1 MFSEELRRLGQLTRI
16 TGLLSYH
23 HVFRLGVRLA
33 SRKLGNRLDE
43 RIGQIAT
50 RRALEALDL
59 QVETEGLEHVEG
71 LQRYCVVSNHA
82 SYLDWALLMAYFPAP
97 LRFVAKRELIWLPAV
112 GAYLRH
118 HGVLIDRSRG
128 DDAKTAI
135 KKAADDDSPWPIVI
149 FAEGTRS
156 PDGNIAPFK
165 KGGLRVLAEA
175 GLALL
180 PTCLAGT
187 YEALPRDGR
196 AVKRGATLRL
206 ILGKPVR
213 PADVG
218 SIDEAIEE
226 VERRVRGLHARDAGK
241 ETDLPSG

>member
-16 TGLLSYH
+16 TALLSTH

-33 SRKLGNRLDE
+33 SRKLGNQLDE
-43 RIGQIAT
+43 RIGQIAS

-59 QVETEGLEHVEG
+59 QVETEGLEQVEG

-112 GAYLRH
+112 GAFLRH

-135 KKAADDDSPWPIVI
+135 KKAARDESPWPIVI
-149 FAEGTRS
+149 FPEGTRS
-156 PDGNIAPFK
+156 SDGKIAPFK
-165 KGGLRVLAEA
+165 KGGLRMLADA

-196 AVKRGATLRL
+196 AVKGGLTLKL
-206 ILGKPVR
+206 SLGQPVR
-213 PADVG
+213 PTELG
-218 SIDEAIEE
+218 SIDEAIDE
-226 VERRVRGLHARDAGK
+226 VERRVHELHAAATAGRSS
-241 ETDLPSG
+241 PAA